1 MKEKRRTSYGPGPI
15 FASNRAQAVMKF
27 GAKVQDNQA
36 ASLTERDNRL
46 AQYFA
51 LFWVWATFRY
61 FATSDAN
68 SDVIFLRRPDF
79 L

>member
-1 MKEKRRTSYGPGPI
+1 
-15 FASNRAQAVMKF
+15 MKF

-61 FATSDAN
+61 FATSGAN